1 MTTKILSATAV
12 LLVLIILGMVIFLHL
27 SPAAVPEP
35 TQPIQTDAHPE
46 TVFQTESPTETILQ
60 TEPETAP
67 PTEPAPEEFLLS
79 FAGDCC
85 LANLKGWS
93 ENQHFIGTVGDDY
106 SYPFAAVQE
115 YFAND
120 DCTFINLECVFT
132 DSNRA
137 AVKKFVFKGPVAYT
151 QILTQ
156 GSVEFANVANNH
168 TLDYGEEGYADTAAA
183 LDEASIPYAHDGDTR
198 VFTTASGLTIG
209 VYADTYPVE
218 LDGLSEKVEAMRAA
232 GAELIVAALHWGQE
246 YYYKPNEEQVSL
258 GHAAIDAGVDIVY
271 GTHPHVLQPIEEY
284 KGKYIYYSL
293 GNFAFGGNTNPTD
306 KDSAILQQTV
316 IREPDGTIRLGE
328 LTIIPCSVSSRS
340 DRNDFQPTPLE
351 PDTKAYERVL
361 SKLDGSYGKTKISVT
376 YRPEL
381 G

>member
-1 MTTKILSATAV
+1 MTTKILSIIA
-12 LLVLIILGMVIFLHL
+12 LVLALITLGMVLFLCL
-27 SPAAVPEP
+27 SPSETAQPTEPGATTEPVQTVPPSTVPAETAA
-35 TQPIQTDAHPE
+35 
-46 TVFQTESPTETILQ
+46 PTETPTQ
-60 TEPETAP
+60 P
-67 PTEPAPEEFLLS
+67 PTEPEPEEFILS

-93 ENQHFIGTVGDDY
+93 DSQYFIGTVGDDY
-106 SYPFAAVQE
+106 AYPFAAVQE
-115 YFAND
+115 WFACD

-137 AVKKFVFKGPVAYT
+137 AVKKFVFKGPAAYT

-156 GSVEFANVANNH
+156 GSVEFANIANNH
-168 TLDYGEEGYADTAAA
+168 TLDYGKEGYDDTAAA
-183 LDEASIPYAHDGDTR
+183 LDAAEIPYAHDGDTR

-218 LDGLSEKVEAMRAA
+218 LDGLEDKIQAMRDD
-232 GAELIVAALHWGQE
+232 GAELIVAALHWGRE
-246 YYYKPNEEQVSL
+246 YYYAPSDEQITL

-271 GTHPHVLQPIEEY
+271 GTHSHVLQPIEEY
-284 KGKYIYYSL
+284 NGKYIYYSL
-293 GNFAFGGNTNPTD
+293 GNFSFGGNTNPTD
-306 KDSAILQQTV
+306 KDSAILQQTI
-316 IREPDGTIRLGE
+316 IREPDGTIVLGD

-351 PDTKAYERVL
+351 PDTKAYARVL
-361 SKLDGSYGKTKISVT
+361 SKLDGSYDKKKISVT